1 MKEEPVPF
9 EKFAKIGIFPKDLEK
24 MPKELRDP
32 ILSGHISLLM
42 RVNVPVGDNSS
53 VSVPMKIQLVR
64 DKNNNLQLIAYQVH
78 KEIDNKLRLT
88 DSELERVRRGEVIR
102 KEFQEGGKRKMR
114 YVQLDKETNAL
125 MYRDVATVNFEEKL
139 QEVDKIKD
147 IGLGIAQKEALASGK
162 PVELEVGDQK
172 VTVGVDLRE
181 PVGFKVMQG
190 DMEEWKRQQAIRY
203 DDAHEGYM
211 GYVQTDENRWEYK
224 QVFDR
229 LRHEESV
236 RLTEREKTDKKE
248 DKKRGL
254 SL

>member
-1 MKEEPVPF
+1 MKTEPVPF
-9 EKFAKIGIFPKDLEK
+9 DKFAKIGIYPKDLMR
-24 MPKELRDP
+24 MPKDLRDV
-32 ILSGHISLLM
+32 ILSGELSPLM
-42 RVNVPVGDNSS
+42 RVNVPVGDNSA
-53 VSVPMKIQLVR
+53 VSIPMKIQLVH
-64 DKNNNLQLIAYQVH
+64 DKDGRLQLLTYQTHRELDNNL
-78 KEIDNKLRLT
+78 KLNDT
-88 DSELERVRRGEVIR
+88 ELERVRKGDVIQ
-102 KEFQEGGKRKMR
+102 KEFQEDGKRKMR

-147 IGLGIAQKEALASGK
+147 IGLGIAQKEALVSGK

-224 QVFDR
+224 QVVDR
-229 LRHEESV
+229 LRHEESA
-236 RLTEREKTDKKE
+236 RMIKREKIDKKE
-248 DKKRGL
+248 EKKRGL